1 MLNHA
6 KPASGHPTWRGWW
19 KPTAVGG
26 AGGIAIAV
34 WLDEILLFAEEILGL
49 ILLPIMAGVIYL
61 LDILMFRARLPKEED
76 IEHAGSK
83 GAKK

>member
-6 KPASGHPTWRGWW
+6 KPASGHPAWRRWW

-26 AGGIAIAV
+26 AGSIALAV
-34 WLDEILLFAEEILGL
+34 WLDELLLFAEEIIGL
-49 ILLPIMAGVIYL
+49 ILLPIMAGAIYL
-61 LDILMFRARLPKEED
+61 LDILMFRARLPKEGD
-76 IEHAGSK
+76 IENAGSK